1 MLYDAFSEH
10 IIILLNDTHSSR
22 MRKIIEEVKL
32 LFTEYLDP
40 ISGKV
45 GETLK
50 DGQLHTKAIVG
61 GREKSFLCVSV
72 LPRTPLQAADYFESE
87 WPPGY
92 GGYLNHMARSPA
104 TK

>member
-40 ISGKV
+40 IS
-45 GETLK
+45 
-50 DGQLHTKAIVG
+50 GQLHTKAIVG